1 MTPAA
6 ARDMSRALC
15 GSVEARLLRSGD
27 EGDEAKT
34 VAYSSGER
42 LPQRTGAAPVAPRAP
57 HLIFYVSLVSLVPSL
72 LIFYISLVSLVKK
85 KKSSLLFNFLFF
97 MSDTS
102 DM

>member
-42 LPQRTGAAPVAPRAP
+42 LPQRTGATPAAPRAP

-85 KKSSLLFNFLFF
+85 EEKFLII
-97 MSDTS
+97 
-102 DM
+102 